1 MFVHFERWTLPV
13 LTTWMYA
20 WQDKTV
26 IDAHDKLLKLFSNTS
41 TFRNQY
47 IYIYIQDCVE
57 ICHLS
62 HGRISV
68 HFCTMQWWNMEAG
81 HTSLTKVSF
90 SESFCFFVIFVIFIF
105 FVFFLFLF
113 LVQAPR
119 VSTYTGNS
127 SLSSRQVLQDECIA
141 FTIPHLSYMYCI
153 LTNQNL
159 DFHLKI
165 IKYFCFQL
173 ARFKSNL
180 TPAHL
185 FITRAKGTVMSTRI
199 EMLKDC

>member
-1 MFVHFERWTLPV
+1 
-13 LTTWMYA
+13 
-20 WQDKTV
+20 
-26 IDAHDKLLKLFSNTS
+26 
-41 TFRNQY
+41 
-47 IYIYIQDCVE
+47 
-57 ICHLS
+57 
-62 HGRISV
+62 
-68 HFCTMQWWNMEAG
+68 MEAG

-90 SESFCFFVIFVIFIF
+90 SESFCFFVIFFIF
-105 FVFFLFLF
+105 LLVFLFLFLFFFWF

-180 TPAHL
+180 TLAHP
-185 FITRAKGTVMSTRI
+185 FYHQSQGNSD
-199 EMLKDC
+199 EY

>member
-13 LTTWMYA
+13 LTTWIYA

-26 IDAHDKLLKLFSNTS
+26 IDAHDKLLKSFSNTS

-47 IYIYIQDCVE
+47 IYIYTGLCRNLPLEPRKNLCPLLYNAVMK
-57 ICHLS
+57 
-62 HGRISV
+62 HGSWPYILDKSFLQWIILF
-68 HFCTMQWWNMEAG
+68 FCY
-81 HTSLTKVSF
+81 
-90 SESFCFFVIFVIFIF
+90 FFYFY
-105 FVFFLFLF
+105 FLFLF

-127 SLSSRQVLQDECIA
+127 SFSSRQVLQDECIA

-180 TPAHL
+180 TLAHL
-185 FITRAKGTVMSTRI
+185 FYHQSQGNSD
-199 EMLKDC
+199 EY

>member
-1 MFVHFERWTLPV
+1 MSKILQILVHFET
-13 LTTWMYA
+13 
-20 WQDKTV
+20 K
-26 IDAHDKLLKLFSNTS
+26 N
-41 TFRNQY
+41 
-47 IYIYIQDCVE
+47 IYIYRIV
-57 ICHLS
+57 S
-62 HGRISV
+62 KFATWATAYGRISV
-68 HFCTMQWWNMEAG
+68 HFCTMQWWNMEVG

-90 SESFCFFVIFVIFIF
+90 SESFFFF
-105 FVFFLFLF
+105 FW
-113 LVQAPR
+113 VQAPR